1 MKIEPCPF
9 CGEPGEIIIHSEK
22 RWIKICCSADNS
34 DNNLDDC
41 TVNPETEWCK
51 KESEAI
57 KLWNTRQDKLK
68 IHKHWKYFYLGMIT
82 GSSMIITGYAIGFL
96 IGRIF

>member
-57 KLWNTRQDKLK
+57 KLWNTRQDKH
-68 IHKHWKYFYLGMIT
+68 HKEPEPPSNSKGATL
-82 GSSMIITGYAIGFL
+82 
-96 IGRIF
+96 